1 MECLKVFQ
9 LELETVEKKKD
20 ELDAIVARAPSWQFP
35 LDGDRI
41 MILDESKTKR
51 IGWLGHKLGMMFLQ
65 NLPYNW
71 PSNCLI
77 RYPASH
83 LIMSETT
90 PFAAKER
97 LIKDGVKFE
106 DVKLDTDLAEGQ
118 YLCYYIVTLT

>member
-41 MILDESKTKR
+41 MLLDESKTKH
-51 IGWLGHKLGMMFLQ
+51 IGWLGHKL
-65 NLPYNW
+65 
-71 PSNCLI
+71 
-77 RYPASH
+77 ASH
-83 LIMSETT
+83 LIMSEKT

-97 LIKDGVKFE
+97 LSKDGVKFE

>member
-20 ELDAIVARAPSWQFP
+20 ELDAIVARAPGWQFP

-51 IGWLGHKLGMMFLQ
+51 IGWLGHKLGLMFLQ
-65 NLPYNW
+65 NLPYSW
-71 PSNCLI
+71 PGKFLI
-77 RYPASH
+77 RYLASH
-83 LIMSETT
+83 LRMSEKA
-90 PFAAKER
+90 PFAAMER

-118 YLCYYIVTLT
+118 YLCYYVVKLT